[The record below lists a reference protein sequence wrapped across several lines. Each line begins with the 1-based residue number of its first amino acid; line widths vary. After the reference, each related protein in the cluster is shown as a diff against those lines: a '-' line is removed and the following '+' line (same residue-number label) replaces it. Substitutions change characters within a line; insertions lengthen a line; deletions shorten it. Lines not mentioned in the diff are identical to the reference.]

1 MMMISL
7 ITRMGRKG
15 KKSLKNVYLI
25 YSSGNKNVEGQQLEI
40 ETWLY
45 AL

>member
-1 MMMISL
+1 
-7 ITRMGRKG
+7 MGRKG
-15 KKSLKNVYLI
+15 KKSLKNVYLF